1 MKPDVPLL
9 AITLDLDDTLWP
21 VKPALIHAEQTLSG
35 WMAEHSPATAAWL
48 TPENRRRIREALLG
62 EHPDRAHDVSFMRR
76 ESLRRAMAAA
86 GDDEAL
92 AGPAFEVFLEARQ
105 RVTLYEDVEPVLARW
120 SRRYRLVAVSNG
132 NADVGRVGL
141 GRYFAASVSAHEV
154 GFGKPDPRIYLEAC
168 RRAGA
173 RPAEV
178 LHVGDDL
185 HLDVHA
191 ARDAGLRSAW
201 VRRPDLLRPATEPA
215 PGQEAPDAFE
225 SLQALDAFLHPDA
238 ASPR

>member
-1 MKPDVPLL
+1 MRTDMPLI

-21 VKPALIHAEQTLSG
+21 VKPALVHAERTLAA
-35 WMAEHSPATAAWL
+35 WLAERAPATAAWM
-48 TPENRRRIREALLG
+48 TPDNRRIVREALLAA
-62 EHPDRAHDVSFMRR
+62 HPDRAHDVSFMRL
-76 ESLRRAMAAA
+76 ESLRRALAAA
-86 GDDEAL
+86 GEDEAL

-105 RVTLYEDVEPVLARW
+105 RVTLYDDVEPVLAAW
-120 SRRYRLVAVSNG
+120 ARRYRLVAVSNG
-132 NADVGRVGL
+132 NADVGRIGL
-141 GRYFAASVSAHEV
+141 GSYFAASVSAHELGV
-154 GFGKPDPRIYLEAC
+154 GKPDPRIYLEAC

-201 VRRPDLLRPATEPA
+201 VRRPDLARPSAQPA
-215 PGQEAPDAFE
+215 PGEKAPDAFD
-225 SLQALDAFLHPDA
+225 SLQALDAFLHPGG
-238 ASPR
+238 ASER